1 MTAKENTGTEG
12 QKQSRLAQ
20 FHLDSLCTF
29 TAGIVSL
36 TYPAPFGLHVRRGGG
51 DNKKKIKSMTKTN
64 K

>member
-1 MTAKENTGTEG
+1 MTTKENTGTEG

-20 FHLDSLCTF
+20 FHLDSLCTL

-36 TYPAPFGLHVRRGGG
+36 TYTAPFGLHVRLRGKS
-51 DNKKKIKSMTKTN
+51 DKKKIKSMTKTN